1 MLTLFHL
8 QVQLTTA
15 CEAVGDPEGTVLIEM
30 KSPTA
35 RVTDAALEQDVAVP
49 LIVQVSNAEG
59 LPF

>member
-1 MLTLFHL
+1 
-8 QVQLTTA
+8 
-15 CEAVGDPEGTVLIEM
+15 M